1 MFLFLRLFTDTCDV
15 IKQVNNKIRYRD
27 LYKDT
32 MTQDRKLE
40 LTAEFIKLFL
50 NLKKKYIENIEL
62 HNNLL

>member
-1 MFLFLRLFTDTCDV
+1 V